1 VKKEIPL
8 TLDSDI
14 QYLKGIGP
22 KKAKLFHKLN
32 VYTIEDLL
40 YHLPYRYWNLK
51 DIKKIK
57 DCKIDEEVTIQGKII
72 LVGER
77 ESKTKGNIIEIILS
91 DGNDYLKCLWFNRP
105 DLKYKFQKGQE
116 LIVSGKIDF
125 YKQKEMVNPYYEI
138 LDENNKNR
146 KIYAGTII
154 PIYPLTEGL
163 SNWDVRRAIKQALE
177 KTYFLIEEDLPEE
190 IIKKYSF
197 YLKRESFKKIHFP
210 EDLKETERARKRLA
224 YSELFY
230 FELILA
236 LNKKKY
242 EELKASPIFK
252 TDGELTKKFL
262 SNLPFQLTPSQI
274 KVLKEIEE
282 DLRKGKSMTRLLQG
296 DVGSGKTVI
305 AIYTS
310 LIAIE
315 NGYQVA
321 MMAPTEILAE
331 QHFFNWCKELL
342 KLNVRSALLTS
353 SVSKREKE
361 RIYLKISQGEIDLV
375 FGTHALLES
384 DVNFKN
390 LGLVIVDEQH
400 RFGVMQRATLLAKGN
415 NPHFLV
421 MTATPIPRTLSYILY
436 GDLDISTIPEK
447 PPGRGKVITKLISVN
462 ARNRLIEKIRKA
474 CLTGNQVYW
483 VCPTIEESEKLSL
496 RAATKVYEEI
506 KNTFPDLKVALIHGR
521 IKSEERM
528 RIMEEF
534 KKGNI
539 HILVTTT
546 VIEVGVDIPNA
557 SIMVIEHP
565 ERFGLAQLH
574 QLRGRI
580 GRGEKDSYCFLIL
593 PNINDEKILL
603 RLSYFVKSDDGFY
616 LAEKDLELRGPGE
629 FFGTRQHGL
638 PEFKIADLIKDKDL
652 LLMAKRDAFKII
664 EEDPNLIKFEN
675 RIVKENL
682 LRKFADKVELARV
695 I

>member
-1 VKKEIPL
+1 MKKETFL

-32 VYTIEDLL
+32 IFTIEDLL

-57 DCKIDEEVTIQGKII
+57 DCKVDEEVTIKGKII

-77 ESKTKGNIIEIILS
+77 MTKTKGNVIEIILS
-91 DGNDYLKCLWFNRP
+91 DGTDYLHCVWFNRP
-105 DLKYKFQKGQE
+105 DLKYKFQREQE
-116 LIVSGKIDF
+116 LIVSGKIYF
-125 YKQKEMVNPYYEI
+125 YKQKEMINPYYE
-138 LDENNKNR
+138 LMKENK
-146 KIYAGTII
+146 KMYAGTII
-154 PIYPLTEGL
+154 PIYPLTEGI
-163 SNWDVRRAIKQALE
+163 SNWDLRRAIKQALE
-177 KTYFLIEEDLPEE
+177 KTYPLIEEDLPSEL
-190 IIKKYSF
+190 IDKYSF
-197 YLKRESFKKIHFP
+197 YSKKESLKRIHFP
-210 EDLKETERARKRLA
+210 EDLKDAERARKRLA

-242 EELKASPIFK
+242 EELKASPILK
-252 TDGELTKKFL
+252 TDGVLTKKFL
-262 SNLPFQLTPSQI
+262 DKLPFKLTPSQL
-274 KVLKEIEE
+274 KVIKEIEE
-282 DLRKGKSMTRLLQG
+282 DLSKGKSMTRLLQG

-315 NGYQVA
+315 NNYQVA

-331 QHFFNWCKELL
+331 QHFFNWYKELL

-353 SVSKREKE
+353 SVSKKEKE
-361 RIYLKISQGEIDLV
+361 KIYLKISQGEIDLV

-400 RFGVMQRATLLAKGN
+400 RFGVMQRASLLAKGN

-436 GDLDISTIPEK
+436 GDLDISTIKEK
-447 PPGRGKVITKLISVN
+447 PPGRGKVITKLISVK
-462 ARNRLIEKIRKA
+462 ARKKLVEKIRRG
-474 CLTGNQVYW
+474 CLAGNQVYW
-483 VCPTIEESEKLSL
+483 VCPIIEESEKLTL

-521 IKSEERM
+521 IKSDERM

-557 SIMVIEHP
+557 SLMVIEHP

-580 GRGEKDSYCFLIL
+580 GRGEKDSYCFLVL
-593 PNINDEKILL
+593 PNINDEKTLL

-652 LLMAKRDAFKII
+652 LLMAKKDAFKII

-675 RIVKENL
+675 RIIKENL
-682 LRKFADKVELARV
+682 LKKFADKVELARV

>member
-1 VKKEIPL
+1 MKKEIPL
-8 TLDSDI
+8 TLNSDI

-32 VYTIEDLL
+32 IFNIEDLL

-57 DCKIDEEVTIQGKII
+57 DCKIDEEVTVQGKII
-72 LVGER
+72 LIGER
-77 ESKTKGNIIEIILS
+77 ESKTKGNIVEIILS
-91 DGNDYLKCLWFNRP
+91 DGTDYLKCLWFNRP
-105 DLKYKFQKGQE
+105 DLRYKFQRGQE

-125 YKQKEMVNPYYEI
+125 YKQKEMINPYYEI
-138 LDENNKNR
+138 INENNENR
-146 KIYAGTII
+146 KLYAGTII
-154 PIYPLTEGL
+154 PIYSLTEGL
-163 SNWDVRRAIKQALE
+163 SNWDIRRAIKQALE
-177 KTYFLIEEDLPEE
+177 KTYHLIEEDLPEE

-197 YLKRESFKKIHFP
+197 YSKREALKNIHFP
-210 EDLKETERARKRLA
+210 ENLKDTERARKRLA

-242 EELKASPIFK
+242 EELRTSPIFK

-262 SNLPFQLTPSQI
+262 NNLPFQLTSCQL
-274 KVLKEIEE
+274 KVIKEIEE

-331 QHFFNWCKELL
+331 QHFFNWHKELL
-342 KLNVRSALLTS
+342 KLNVKSALLTS
-353 SVSKREKE
+353 SVNKKEKE
-361 RIYLKISQGEIDLV
+361 KIYLKISYGEIDLV

-384 DVNFKN
+384 EVNFKR

-400 RFGVMQRATLLAKGN
+400 RFGVMQRARLIAKGN

-436 GDLDISTIPEK
+436 GDLDISTILEK
-447 PPGRGKVITKLISVN
+447 PPGRGKVITKLISEK
-462 ARNRLIEKIRKA
+462 AREKLIEKIRKA
-474 CLTGNQVYW
+474 CLMGDQVYW
-483 VCPTIEESEKLSL
+483 VCPTIEESEKLTL
-496 RAATKVYEEI
+496 RAAKKVYEEI

-521 IKSEERM
+521 VKSDERM
-528 RIMEEF
+528 KIMEEF

-603 RLSYFVKSDDGFY
+603 RLSYFVKSDNGFY

-638 PEFKIADLIKDKDL
+638 PEFKIADLIRDKDL
-652 LLMAKRDAFKII
+652 LLMTKRDAFKII

-675 RIVKENL
+675 RIIKENL
-682 LRKFADKVELARV
+682 LKKFSDKIELARV

>member
-1 VKKEIPL
+1 MTKEKPL
-8 TLDSDI
+8 TLESDI

-22 KKAKLFHKLN
+22 KKAVLFHRLGI
-32 VYTIEDLL
+32 YTIEDLF

-51 DIKKIK
+51 EIKKIK
-57 DCKIDEEVTIQGKII
+57 DCKVDEEATIEGKVV

-77 ESKTKGNIIEIILS
+77 ESKTKGNIVEIIIS
-91 DGNDYLKCLWFNRP
+91 DGSDYLKCLWFNRP
-105 DLKYKFQKGQE
+105 DLRYKFQRNQTI
-116 LIVSGKIDF
+116 IVSGKIDF

-138 LDENNKNR
+138 LDENHNK

-154 PIYPLTEGL
+154 PLYPLTEKL
-163 SNWDVRRAIKQALE
+163 SNWDIRRAVKQALE
-177 KTYFLIEEDLPEE
+177 KTYHLIEEDLPES
-190 IIKKYSF
+190 ILQKYSF
-197 YLKRESFKKIHFP
+197 FSKREAIKKIHFP
-210 EDLKETERARKRLA
+210 EDLKEAERARKRLA
-224 YSELFY
+224 YGELFY

-242 EELKASPIFK
+242 EELKASPILK
-252 TDGELTKKFL
+252 TDCELTKKFL
-262 SNLPFQLTPSQI
+262 ESLHFQLTPSQI
-274 KVLKEIEE
+274 KVIKEIEE
-282 DLRKGKSMTRLLQG
+282 DLKKGKSMTRLLQG
-296 DVGSGKTVI
+296 DVGSGKTVV
-305 AIYTS
+305 ALYTS

-321 MMAPTEILAE
+321 FMAPTEILAE
-331 QHFFNWCKELL
+331 QHFFNWYKELL
-342 KLNVRSALLTS
+342 KLKVNCALLTS
-353 SVSKREKE
+353 SVNKKEKE
-361 RIYLKISQGEIDLV
+361 KIYLKIRTGEIQLV

-384 DVNFKN
+384 EVIFKN

-400 RFGVMQRATLLAKGN
+400 RFGVMQRARLLLKGN

-436 GDLDISTIPEK
+436 GDLDISTITEK
-447 PPGRGKVITKLISVN
+447 PPGRGKVITKLISEK
-462 ARNRLIEKIRKA
+462 ARDKLIEKIRKA
-474 CLTGNQVYW
+474 VLAGNQVYW
-483 VCPTIEESEKLSL
+483 VCPIIEESKKLSL

-528 RIMEEF
+528 KIMEEF

-539 HILVTTT
+539 QILVTTT

-580 GRGEKDSYCFLIL
+580 GRGEKDSYCFLVL
-593 PNINDEKILL
+593 PKTNDEKVLL
-603 RLSYFVKSDDGFY
+603 RLTYFVKSDDGFY
-616 LAEKDLELRGPGE
+616 LSEKDLELRGPGE

-652 LLMAKRDAFKII
+652 LLKAKKDAFELI

-675 RIVKENL
+675 RYLRENL
-682 LRKFADKVELARV
+682 LKRFSDKVELARV